1 MDEFTVAEKDRINRL
16 YGTDFA
22 DITPDDVALI
32 ARFER
37 WKAINEAKFQ
47 AEIELKQQESQAR
60 IEATQAQHEQAMN
73 NLRELQQAALKRL
86 ERIEDGI

>member
-1 MDEFTVAEKDRINRL
+1 MDEFTVAEKDRINLL

-22 DITPDDVALI
+22 DITPDDVTLI

-37 WKAINEAKFQ
+37 WKAVNEAKFQ

-60 IEATQAQHEQAMN
+60 IEATQAQHEQAMS
-73 NLRELQQAALKRL
+73 NLRELQQAALERL